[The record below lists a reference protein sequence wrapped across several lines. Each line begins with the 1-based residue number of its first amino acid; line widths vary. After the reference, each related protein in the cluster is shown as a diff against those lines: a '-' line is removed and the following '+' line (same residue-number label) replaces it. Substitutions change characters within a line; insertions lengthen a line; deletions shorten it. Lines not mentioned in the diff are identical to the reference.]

1 MAEITTFKIA
11 NAVRA
16 MREEGKVVLVEKS
29 FSLAAG
35 NNADTIT
42 IAELAAGERVVGAF
56 LDVSGTLGAS
66 CTLQARASGTAITS
80 ATTAGGASVVH
91 MDKYPPAAAAAGDK
105 LDILIG
111 GANVAATATVKVA
124 FLVIRN

>member
-1 MAEITTFKIA
+1 MAEITTQKIA

-16 MREEGKVVLVEKS
+16 QREEGRVVLVEKS

-35 NNADTIT
+35 NNGDTIT
-42 IAELAAGERVVGAF
+42 IAELGDKERVVGAF

-66 CTLQARASGTAITS
+66 CTLTARVGGTAVTG
-80 ATTAGGASVVH
+80 ATTAAAASTVV
-91 MDKYPPAAAAAGDK
+91 MSKFPPAASAAGDK

-124 FLVIRN
+124 FLVMRD

>member
-1 MAEITTFKIA
+1 MAEITTQKIT
-11 NAVRA
+11 NALRPQ
-16 MREEGKVVLVEKS
+16 REEGRVILVEKS
-29 FSLAAG
+29 FSLSAG

-42 IAELAAGERVVGAF
+42 IAELAEKERVIGCF

-80 ATTAGGASVVH
+80 ATTAAAASVVH

-111 GANVAATATVKVA
+111 GANVAATATVKVCY
-124 FLVIRN
+124 FVIRN

>member
-42 IAELAAGERVVGAF
+42 IAELAAGERVIDF
-56 LDVSGTLGAS
+56 HLDVSGTLGAS
-66 CTLQARASGTAITS
+66 CTLRGRVGGTNVTA
-80 ATTAGGASVVH
+80 ATTAGAASYVAMNV
-91 MDKYPPAAAAAGDK
+91 YPVAAAAAGDK
-105 LDILIG
+105 IDLLIG
-111 GANVAATATVKVA
+111 GANVGATATVKVA
-124 FLVIRN
+124 ALVIRN

>member
-80 ATTAGGASVVH
+80 ATTAAAASVVH